1 MTEKK
6 SDTERVQDLLGS
18 FQLTYEKVLLNLDDL
33 SKGTFD
39 EEEASSMAAL
49 CLLAQAALL
58 SELAAADLRSRSLKR
73 DIDFAEATAYSKLKD
88 VPIGG
93 KKPSESAL
101 AQLVV
106 LDSEVQRI
114 SKEQIM
120 AERDYKHFANV
131 HALLKEAHITF
142 RSIKKGV

>member
-1 MTEKK
+1 VKE
-6 SDTERVQDLLGS
+6 LLGD
-18 FQLTYEKVLLNLDDL
+18 FQATYDKVLCNLDDL

-39 EEEASSMAAL
+39 EDEASSMAAL
-49 CLLAQAALL
+49 CLLAQGALL
-58 SELAAADLRSRSLKR
+58 AELSAADLRSRSLKR

-88 VPIGG
+88 IPIGG

-101 AQLVV
+101 AQLVI
-106 LDSEVQRI
+106 LDKEVQRI
-114 SKEQIM
+114 SKEQIE
-120 AERDYKHFANV
+120 AERDYKHFANI